1 MKKIIGLL
9 LILTLILTSGC
20 TQQEQTNQNIDT
32 NTNEL
37 NPNENIDINST
48 NSDETQ
54 IENEIE
60 NETQLENETP
70 PQNMPIKEFA
80 LGLDW
85 NTINPNYEISFENE
99 EEGNFWFVNVSSGGT
114 GRYKEYEF
122 KIYDGPTRSF
132 SNFIISLIITEWD
145 SEINASKK
153 LLDERNLSKESD
165 YYIIQDGSFGDESNE
180 EIYTSDQTI
189 KSISFKKGNYIITGK
204 YGVKLLGN
212 EHLRKIISF
221 LENEFSK

>member
-1 MKKIIGLL
+1 MKKIIALL
-9 LILTLILTSGC
+9 LLLLLILTSGC
-20 TQQEQTNQNIDT
+20 IQQEPTNENIDT

-37 NPNENIDINST
+37 NPNEGT
-48 NSDETQ
+48 NTNPTNPNETQ

-70 PQNMPIKEFA
+70 PQNMLIKEFA

-99 EEGNFWFVNVSSGGT
+99 EEGNFWFVNVPSGGT

-122 KIYDGPTRSF
+122 KIYDGPTRNF

-145 SEINASKK
+145 SEESASKK

-204 YGVKLLGN
+204 YGVKRLGN
-212 EHLRKIISF
+212 EHLREIMSF
-221 LENEFSK
+221 LENEFLK